1 MRSSTTLNTI
11 RFRFRLR
18 SLTNHHPR
26 CAQLGRCE
34 FVTICVCALVFAVT
48 AATAAAAARLL
59 ALAPVAPAAPGAL
72 VEPAGAAAYAVEA
85 GAWVIVVAAA
95 ATAAAAALR
104 VVPAY
109 VAAGSVYAA

>member
-1 MRSSTTLNTI
+1 ML
-11 RFRFRLR
+11 
-18 SLTNHHPR
+18 
-26 CAQLGRCE
+26 LGRLLQTPRRKIE
-34 FVTICVCALVFAVT
+34 APALAAV
-48 AATAAAAARLL
+48 ASAAAAARLL